1 MVCQEKKEWFV
12 MPPAAIAAILVLA
25 VFAVAGALVKWVLR
39 RKLKDIDGL
48 GKIQSG
54 DRDDPVIG
62 LGDDDPK

>member
-1 MVCQEKKEWFV
+1 

-25 VFAVAGALVKWVLR
+25 VLAVAGALVKWILR